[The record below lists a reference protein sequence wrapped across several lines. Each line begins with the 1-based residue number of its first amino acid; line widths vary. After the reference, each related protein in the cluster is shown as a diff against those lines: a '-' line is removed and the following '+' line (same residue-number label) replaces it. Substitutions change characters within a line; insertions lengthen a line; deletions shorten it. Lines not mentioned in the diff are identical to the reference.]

1 VGEKDPAPNMS
12 INVGKLPFEIFEQM
26 RIAMNHYPL
35 LPGVGEMADEKRS
48 TVVSEPFEVFLFQK
62 FLRIA
67 GTTFN
72 SQSRR
77 RRLRS
82 PFSGHVMKGN
92 KKTIHDD
99 PILPALCIGATA
111 KIISPDQ
118 AKASMVRLLHRN

>member
-1 VGEKDPAPNMS
+1 MGEKDPAPNMS

-67 GTTFN
+67 GTTLN

-77 RRLRS
+77 RMLRS

-92 KKTIHDD
+92 KKTIHGD
-99 PILPALCIGATA
+99 PIAGT
-111 KIISPDQ
+111 
-118 AKASMVRLLHRN
+118 VHWRNCENHLA